1 MILFMSKN
9 VQEKVNLFKEG
20 DIIVENSFKIIK
32 ELQQTSKSKE
42 KENILKQN
50 INNELLKNILYF
62 SFNNFLVTGISSKK
76 LKKKVKSNGYHITHL
91 DVLMEYLQKNNT
103 GRDIDIATVQ
113 GYLFL
118 LTENEKEIV
127 SQIVTKSLKI
137 GCTAKTLN
145 KVYGEGFIPEFN
157 VQLAESYFKQKEG
170 YLKGREFILTQKL
183 DGTRLAI
190 IKENG
195 NVKCF
200 SRQGQP
206 VEGLIEI
213 LEDMKDFPDNIVLD
227 GELIAENPDNLPS
240 DELFRLTMK
249 IARKDGDKKG
259 LIFNCFDLVSLKD
272 FKSGISEEGCIS
284 RKEKLSKLF
293 KEINPKHIIEVPM
306 LYVGNDES
314 KIMEWLT
321 WAKNNNMEGIM
332 VNLAN
337 APYECKRTK
346 GILKVKVMQTCDL
359 KIIGYEEGQGR
370 NKGKLGAFIVDYKG
384 YNLKVGG
391 GYSDS
396 QREEFWIDR
405 DKLIG
410 RVIEVQ
416 YFEESQSQEGNISL
430 RFPVFKEL
438 REVGKEISYD

>member
-1 MILFMSKN
+1 MNELIR
-9 VQEKVNLFKEG
+9 
-20 DIIVENSFKIIK
+20 IIK
-32 ELQQTSKSKE
+32 ELQATTGRLE
-42 KENILKQN
+42 KERILIENKD
-50 INNELLKNILYF
+50 NEFIKKVFKFTFDPYTI
-62 SFNNFLVTGISSKK
+62 TGLSNKK
-76 LKKKVKSNGYHITHL
+76 LNKKVKVNGYNINSL
-91 DVLMEYLQKNNT
+91 EALMEYLKKNNT

-113 GYLFL
+113 GYMFL
-118 LTENEKEIV
+118 LTENGKEIV

-170 YLKGREFILTQKL
+170 YLNGREFILTQKL

-195 NVKCF
+195 IVKCF

-213 LEDMKDFPDNIVLD
+213 LEDMKDFPDNILLD

-249 IARKDGDKKG
+249 VARKDGDKKG

-272 FKSGISEEGCIS
+272 FKSSISEERCIS

-391 GYSDS
+391 GYSDF
-396 QREEFWIDR
+396 QREEFWINR
-405 DKLIG
+405 DELIG

-416 YFEESQSQEGNISL
+416 YFEESQSQDGNISL